1 MNKVQ
6 HIALLGSTGSIG
18 TQALEVM
25 RLFPQQFSPKVLTAG
40 RNVDLLVQQAREF
53 QPEYVVIAAE
63 EKYAEVKEGLSD
75 LPITVWAGAD
85 ALVEV
90 IEAVEVEVVL
100 TALVGFAGLKPTLA
114 ALKKGTPIALANK
127 ETLVVAGEMV
137 MELARAHNSPII
149 PIDSEHSALFQCMVG
164 ESAQCLEKIYLT
176 ASGGPFRGYSMEQLQ
191 QVTLAQALKHPNWS
205 MGAKITI
212 DSASMMNKGLEVIEA
227 RWLFDLEPD
236 QIDVIVHPQS
246 IIHSLVQF
254 DDGSMKAQMGLP
266 DMRLP
271 IQYAL
276 TYPHRPHNPF
286 PRFNFLDYP
295 QLTFEPVDTDVF
307 QNLRLAYE
315 VMERGGNQP
324 CVLNAANEES
334 NRLFR
339 AGQISF
345 VEIAALNAQALTEVP
360 FIAQPNLEQLVESD
374 QAARIWVNQVAV

>member
-1 MNKVQ
+1 MNEPQ

-18 TQALEVM
+18 TQTLEVV
-25 RLFPQQFSPKVLTAG
+25 RLFPEQFSVRVLTAG
-40 RNVDLLVQQAREF
+40 RNAELLIRQAREF
-53 QPEYVVIAAE
+53 QPEFVVIASE
-63 EKYAEVKEGLSD
+63 EKYAEVKEGLKGLS
-75 LPITVWAGAD
+75 IQVMAGAK
-85 ALVEV
+85 ALVDV
-90 IEAVEVEVVL
+90 VEAADLDVVV
-100 TALVGFAGLKPTLA
+100 TALVGFVGLKPTLA
-114 ALKKGTPIALANK
+114 ALRKGVTLALANK

-137 MELARAHNSPII
+137 MKLAREQGATII
-149 PIDSEHSALFQCMVG
+149 PVDSEHSALFQCLVG
-164 ESAQCLEKIYLT
+164 EPVQSLEKIYLT
-176 ASGGPFRGYSMEQLQ
+176 ASGGPFRGYSREQLQ

-227 RWLFDLEPD
+227 RWLFDLDAE

-276 TYPHRPHNPF
+276 TFPRRLHNPF

-295 QLTFEPVDTDVF
+295 QLTFEPIDTDVF
-307 QNLRLAYE
+307 KNLRLAFE
-315 VMERGGNQP
+315 VMEKGGNQP
-324 CVLNAANEES
+324 CILNAANEES

-339 AGQISF
+339 KGQITF
-345 VEIAALNAQALTEVP
+345 VEIAELNAGALSAVP
-360 FIAQPNLEQLVESD
+360 FMTQPDLQQLIESD
-374 QAARIWVNQVAV
+374 HAARMWVNKVAV